1 MFTPIY
7 FSKITTENYSFKKE
21 KILKMIVLELF
32 SLKSYLHLEEIDFLL
47 LLLNDRLQ
55 QAKVSVFDTVLM
67 SFNIKLL
74 YMMCDTI

>member
-1 MFTPIY
+1 
-7 FSKITTENYSFKKE
+7 
-21 KILKMIVLELF
+21 MIVLELF

-55 QAKVSVFDTVLM
+55 QAEVSVFDTVLM